1 AGPGPAWGRT
11 AGPGTLARLFRA
23 VKPGWLR
30 SLPQLPSARARESL
44 ENGKDSRA
52 RIAPRRPRDEGGTMS
67 GRVPLLAL
75 GTALA
80 LLLWVPAAAAS
91 PAQLVGVPAWDIV
104 P

>member
-1 AGPGPAWGRT
+1 MARAMARARAGTRSRMRRLMDHLLTGPSAGPRPAWGRT

-30 SLPQLPSARARESL
+30 SIPHLLSARAREPL

-52 RIAPRRPRDEGGTMS
+52 RIAPSAPQDEGGTMS

-75 GTALA
+75 GT
-80 LLLWVPAAAAS
+80 
-91 PAQLVGVPAWDIV
+91 
-104 P
+104 